1 MALAIPGGDHEV
13 TFVYHTPG
21 LRAGVAVSV
30 ISFALFAA
38 VVVRYHCAWKKEE
51 NNPAS
56 AVKLEKIGD
65 NGRM

>member
-21 LRAGVAVSV
+21 LRAGVAVSI

-38 VVVRYHCAWKKEE
+38 VVVRNYCAWKKEL
-51 NNPAS
+51 NNSAS
-56 AVKLEKIGD
+56 AVKLEKIED
-65 NGRM
+65 NRSM